1 MAELAHYGP
10 DRWSI
15 GKWLSKG
22 TRVHL
27 FVIIDA
33 KGLWT
38 KIQNEWKTEKR
49 GTIYVRRLME
59 ILFRIGARVYWVNS
73 GHMLAD
79 GMTKLSTKSP
89 PPNMDLML
97 HVLETNDV
105 RITYCEGS
113 WKRELQSRSAGRL
126 EELPLL
132 NPNAWNPPGDTS
144 HDTRGQTLEL
154 GTLSSEVR
162 Q

>member
-1 MAELAHYGP
+1 MLLIRKLFFYGLE
-10 DRWSI
+10 RWIIS
-15 GKWLSKG
+15 KWLSKG
-22 TRVHL
+22 SRIPWLV
-27 FVIIDA
+27 VIDA

-38 KIQNEWKTEKR
+38 KIQNKWKTEKHS
-49 GTIYVRRLME
+49 TIYVRRMME

-79 GMTKLSTKSP
+79 GMTKLGTKSP
-89 PPNMDLML
+89 PPNLDLLL

-113 WKRELQSRSAGRL
+113 WRKELQSRSAGKL

-132 NPNAWNPPGDTS
+132 NPLSWSPPEDTDY
-144 HDTRGQTLEL
+144 DTKGRILPQ
-154 GTLSSEVR
+154 
-162 Q
+162 

>member
-1 MAELAHYGP
+1 
-10 DRWSI
+10 
-15 GKWLSKG
+15 
-22 TRVHL
+22 
-27 FVIIDA
+27 
-33 KGLWT
+33 
-38 KIQNEWKTEKR
+38 
-49 GTIYVRRLME
+49 ME

-89 PPNMDLML
+89 PPNLDLLL

-113 WKRELQSRSAGRL
+113 WRKELQSRSAGKL

-132 NPNAWNPPGDTS
+132 DPIAWNPHGDTDN
-144 HDTRGQTLEL
+144 DTPGQKL
-154 GTLSSEVR
+154 GDRE
-162 Q
+162 

>member
-1 MAELAHYGP
+1 ML
-10 DRWSI
+10 I
-15 GKWLSKG
+15 
-22 TRVHL
+22 V
-27 FVIIDA
+27 IDA

-49 GTIYVRRLME
+49 GTIYVRRMME
-59 ILFRIGARVYWVNS
+59 IMFRIGARVYWVNS

-79 GMTKLSTKSP
+79 GMTKLSTKSQ
-89 PPNMDLML
+89 PPNLDLLL

-113 WKRELQSRSAGRL
+113 WRKELQSRSAGKL

-132 NPNAWNPPGDTS
+132 NPLSWNPPEDTDY
-144 HDTRGQTLEL
+144 DTKGRILPQ
-154 GTLSSEVR
+154 
-162 Q
+162 